1 MAKDAKTRGFFR
13 LLADLPRE
21 LSDLVRAEIR
31 LLQSEFAG
39 KLRAAGIGIGWVTLG
54 VTLVSM
60 FLTMLV
66 VALILGLAEF
76 MPAWAAALTV
86 AAAALVG
93 GIAFI
98 ALGVASIRKGFT
110 PFESVDQI
118 AKDFRNL
125 GKGTT
130 DGK

>member
-1 MAKDAKTRGFFR
+1 VANDSTSRGFFR

-31 LLQSEFAG
+31 LLQSEFAD
-39 KLRAAGIGIGWVTLG
+39 KLRSAGVGIGWVTLG
-54 VTLVSM
+54 VTLLSL

-66 VALILGLAEF
+66 VAGILALSLV

-86 AAAALVG
+86 AGTTLLLGMVFIGVG
-93 GIAFI
+93 
-98 ALGVASIRKGFT
+98 VNSIKKGFT

-118 AKDFRNL
+118 VADFKGL
-125 GKGTT
+125 GKES
-130 DGK
+130 DGGE

>member
-1 MAKDAKTRGFFR
+1 MAKDSKTRGFFR
-13 LLADLPRE
+13 LVADLPRE

-39 KLRAAGIGIGWVTLG
+39 KLRAAGVGIGWVTLG

-86 AAAALVG
+86 GAGALVG

-98 ALGVASIRKGFT
+98 AIGVASIRKGFT

-130 DGK
+130 SGK

>member
-13 LLADLPRE
+13 LVADLPRE